1 MTITAVQTP
10 EAIRAF
16 FSEQL
21 NDSVFAH
28 QVTGTTETKAAH
40 LALRSD
46 RQVFGMYVH
55 LCEGTL
61 GRSFRAFQASDPDAA
76 LRIIKV
82 AIRQMRPWCE
92 NWDKNA
98 QCARIGA
105 FAHAFTEVVAEMA
118 EPHLSPMVNHFGN
131 NAWMCDAWD
140 WFASNVATGPNQ
152 TNQA

>member
-1 MTITAVQTP
+1 MALNETDL
-10 EAIRAF
+10 AIRAF
-16 FSEQL
+16 FAEQL
-21 NDSVFAH
+21 NDSTFAH
-28 QVTGTTETKAAH
+28 QVVGTTETSAAH

-46 RQVFGMYVH
+46 PKVFRMYVH

-61 GRSFRAFQASDPDAA
+61 GRSFRTYQKNNPEAA

-82 AIRQMRPWCE
+82 AMRQMTPWCA

-105 FAHAFTEVVAEMA
+105 FAHTFTEVVAEMA
-118 EPHLSPMVNHFGN
+118 EPYLSPMVNHFGH

-140 WFASNVATGPNQ
+140 WFASNVATK
-152 TNQA
+152 A